1 MLWFVIPRKVMFGAH
16 TACSSLGRDLRAG
29 TLGHIDEVAPV
40 VAISLEVLPHRRVV
54 VGRSLARLDEV
65 ILRTRGEEAEDE

>member
-1 MLWFVIPRKVMFGAH
+1 MV
-16 TACSSLGRDLRAG
+16 RDPEEGDVWAVLRVRPLEEIFEAG